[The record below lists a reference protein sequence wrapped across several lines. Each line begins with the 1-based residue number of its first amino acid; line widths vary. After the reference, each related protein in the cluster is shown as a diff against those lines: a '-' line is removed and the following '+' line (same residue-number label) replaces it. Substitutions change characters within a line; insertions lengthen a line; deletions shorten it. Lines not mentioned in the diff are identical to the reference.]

1 MIQILVSNPLLA
13 IMLVLAAGAAF
24 GQIKFGPLRFGAA
37 GALFVGLAVGALDPK
52 IGASLGVVQ
61 TLGLALFVYT
71 VGLVA
76 GSTFVRDL
84 RTQWPLMVL
93 GAVVLTAVAGS
104 VTALGQSMGVTKP
117 AIAGMYAGSLTTT
130 PALQAAQDASGG
142 DPWVPV
148 GYAIGYPVGVIIAII
163 IVALVIGHEWPA
175 RRDTPSQAGAGV
187 GAASVVVEN
196 PMRVVSLPGWDAG
209 VVTAS
214 YLKHGETTTVAKPSD
229 VLEAGDEILIVG
241 PEAAVREAEEALGR
255 RSERELTDFRA
266 EVDYRRFVL
275 SNPDLAGST
284 VSELKIGPRFHGR
297 ITRVQRG
304 DLDILATDD
313 LVLQPGD
320 RLLAVLPKEQMRAA
334 ARYFGNSEKRI
345 SQVDALSVGL
355 GMTLGLLLGLIPI
368 PMIGGGTFS
377 LGTAAGPL
385 IAGMFL
391 GAIHRTG
398 RFHWDIPLAA
408 NLTIRQLGL
417 LLFLAAVGLASGPA
431 FASSAFTADGGKI
444 AGLAAIV
451 VLACALLFL
460 VGGRLIGLLNQR
472 VVGAFAGLVGQP
484 AILSYAT
491 SRTADER
498 VETGY
503 AVLFA
508 VGIVVKIVLVTVMV
522 S

>member
-196 PMRVVSLPGWDAG
+196 PMRVVSLPRWRSLRTCWKRA
-209 VVTAS
+209 TKS
-214 YLKHGETTTVAKPSD
+214 SLW
-229 VLEAGDEILIVG
+229 
-241 PEAAVREAEEALGR
+241 GR
-255 RSERELTDFRA
+255 RPPC
-266 EVDYRRFVL
+266 VRRRRR
-275 SNPDLAGST
+275 SGAG
-284 VSELKIGPRFHGR
+284 RN
-297 ITRVQRG
+297 
-304 DLDILATDD
+304 
-313 LVLQPGD
+313 
-320 RLLAVLPKEQMRAA
+320 
-334 ARYFGNSEKRI
+334 GN
-345 SQVDALSVGL
+345 
-355 GMTLGLLLGLIPI
+355 
-368 PMIGGGTFS
+368 
-377 LGTAAGPL
+377 
-385 IAGMFL
+385 
-391 GAIHRTG
+391 
-398 RFHWDIPLAA
+398 
-408 NLTIRQLGL
+408 
-417 LLFLAAVGLASGPA
+417 
-431 FASSAFTADGGKI
+431 
-444 AGLAAIV
+444 
-451 VLACALLFL
+451 
-460 VGGRLIGLLNQR
+460 
-472 VVGAFAGLVGQP
+472 
-484 AILSYAT
+484 
-491 SRTADER
+491 
-498 VETGY
+498 
-503 AVLFA
+503 
-508 VGIVVKIVLVTVMV
+508 
-522 S
+522 